1 MYDIYLHP
9 CIRSQD
15 LERLPPSLIE
25 AFNKVYYPDLEK
37 TPYPGTSKVKKHRLP
52 DKPLD
57 GYYAIEI
64 DWKEEFEGDIFK
76 LCYRIVYSIDS
87 TNKRVYVISYG
98 DHNPAYDSAKQRTQ
112 GGKLYRH

>member
-1 MYDIYLHP
+1 MENRDASRFL
-9 CIRSQD
+9 RSSALLLD
-15 LERLPPSLIE
+15 
-25 AFNKVYYPDLEK
+25 KVYYPDLEK